1 MTGKKIIVTGGAG
14 FLGKHIVSQLETQDN
29 EVFVP
34 RSAEHNL
41 ESKLTSCSTCRLA
54 GRMAINAMKVEDFHS
69 KPPCPALAP
78 LRMKQVAI

>member
-41 ESKLTSCSTCRLA
+41 ESKDETN
-54 GRMAINAMKVEDFHS
+54 RMYEKCLSDW
-69 KPPCPALAP
+69 
-78 LRMKQVAI
+78 